1 MNPVRNSI
9 NFSRGKMLKDI
20 MISKISNGMKSGFLT
35 RIRIISGIVFLVA
48 LVLVGRLYS
57 VQIMHGGEFSDDADR
72 QYTRPNQSLYNRG
85 SIFLEDKDGRLVSGA
100 TLKSGFIVVINPKI
114 LADSKTAYEKLSN
127 LIEIDED
134 TFFLRAGKKDD
145 TYEEIAKQVD
155 SDTAHLIEEL
165 EIDGVDI
172 YKDRWRFYP
181 GNTLASQTLGFV
193 GYIGDEFSGRYG
205 LERYYED
212 TLERSGNSVYVNF
225 FAEIFAN
232 INRTV
237 FKSGNRSGDIITSIE
252 PSVQLFLEG
261 KLKEISEKWDSKLT
275 AGVIIDPKNGE
286 IHAIGVNP
294 SFDINNFQDE
304 DDPSIFTN
312 PIVESVYEMG
322 SIIKPLTM
330 AAGIDASAVTATTT
344 YYDAGKIELSG
355 YTISNFDGKGRG
367 RVSMQEVLNQS
378 LNTGVSFVVGRM
390 GNRKFADYM
399 LSYGVADET
408 GIDLPNESAGL
419 VDNLYSPRDL
429 EYATASFGQGI
440 AMTPIA
446 TIRALSSLANGGT
459 LITPHIAKKIKYT
472 SGLSKTV
479 SYNDGQRVLKKE
491 SAEEITRML
500 VTVVDDALLGGT
512 VALPNYSVAAKTG
525 TAQIAQVGERG
536 YYNDRFLHSFFGYFP
551 AYDAKY
557 LVFLYTLEPKEVRYA
572 SQTLTHPFM
581 DIVNFLI
588 NYYEIPP
595 DR

>member
-1 MNPVRNSI
+1 
-9 NFSRGKMLKDI
+9 
-20 MISKISNGMKSGFLT
+20 MKSGFLT

-48 LVLVGRLYS
+48 LVLIGRLYS
-57 VQIMHGGEFSDDADR
+57 VQIMHGREFSDDADR

-85 SIFLEDKDGRLVSGA
+85 SIFLEDNGGQVPWSGA

-114 LADSKTAYEKLSN
+114 LEDPKTAYEKLST
-127 LIEIDED
+127 LIEVDED

-145 TYEEIAKQVD
+145 TYEEIAKQID
-155 SDTAHLIEEL
+155 PDTAHMIEDL
-165 EIDGVDI
+165 DIDGVNI

-181 GNTLASQTLGFV
+181 GKTLASQTIGFV

-212 TLERSGNSVYVNF
+212 TLERGKNSVYVNF

-232 INRTV
+232 INSAV
-237 FKSGNRSGDIITSIE
+237 FKNGNRSGDVITSIDL
-252 PSVQLFLEG
+252 SLQLFLEK
-261 KLKEISEKWDSKLT
+261 KLEEISTKWNSKLT
-275 AGVIIDPKNGE
+275 AGVIINPQNGE
-286 IHAIGVNP
+286 IYAIGVSP
-294 SFDINNFQDE
+294 SYDLNNFQNEE
-304 DDPSIFTN
+304 DASIFSN

-330 AAGIDASAVTATTT
+330 AAGLDAGAVTATTT
-344 YYDAGKIELSG
+344 YYDAGKIELSD

-378 LNTGVSFVVGRM
+378 LNTGVAFVVDRM
-390 GNRKFADYM
+390 GTKKFADYM

-419 VDNLYSPRDL
+419 VENLSAPREL

-446 TIRALSSLANGGT
+446 TIRALSVLANGGV
-459 LITPHIAKKIKYT
+459 LVTPHIAKKIKYT
-472 SGLSKTV
+472 SGLSKKVTF
-479 SYNDGQRVLKKE
+479 NDGERVLEPE

-536 YYNDRFLHSFFGYFP
+536 YYDDRFLHSFFGYFP
-551 AYDAKY
+551 AYDAEY
-557 LVFLYTLEPKEVRYA
+557 LVFLFTLEPKEVRYA

-581 DIVNFLI
+581 DTVKFLI